1 MTLFKFLAT
10 KAFFKHLGYAIGGVS
25 VLLTLTFLILKVY
38 THHGQALPVPD
49 FKGLTIEEVQLK
61 AKKNK
66 MRIEISDSVFNNTLP
81 KGTVIEQNP
90 NPGFKVKKNRRIF
103 LVMNANNPEKVKMPN
118 IVGVSHRQAEAV
130 LKNAGLEIGRLIHV
144 PDIAINN
151 VLKQKYNGE
160 EILEGEMVPK
170 GSKIDLVLG
179 MGLSNQKTQI
189 PDLDHYTLERAKN
202 RILRSALNIGA
213 VIYDESI
220 IDGTDSTEA
229 KVWRQYPSFKD
240 NKLIRLGSTVD
251 LWLTVDSLILY
262 PELFI
267 EEDTVVIEDTLS
279 INE

>member
-1 MTLFKFLAT
+1 MTLLKFLGSKT
-10 KAFFKHLGYAIGGVS
+10 FFKHLAYAVGGVA
-25 VLLTLTFLILKVY
+25 VLLTLTFLILRIY
-38 THHGQALPVPD
+38 THHGQALSVPD
-49 FKGLTIEEVQLK
+49 FTGLTLEEVQLK
-61 AKKNK
+61 AKKHK
-66 MRIEISDSVFNNTLP
+66 MRIEISDSVFNNNRP

-90 NPGFKVKKNRRIF
+90 LAGFKVKKNRRVF
-103 LVMNANNPEKVKMPN
+103 LTMNANNPEKVKMPN

-144 PDIAINN
+144 PDIAVNN

-160 EILEGEMVPK
+160 EIKEGEMVPK

-179 MGLSNQKTQI
+179 MGLSNQKTQV
-189 PDLDHYTLERAKN
+189 PNLDHYSLERAKN
-202 RILRSALNIGA
+202 RIMRSALNIGA

-229 KVWRQYPSFKD
+229 KVWRQYPSFKE

-251 LWLTVDSLILY
+251 LWLTVDSAILY
-262 PELFI
+262 PEI
-267 EEDTVVIEDTLS
+267 PEEITDSLI